1 MSGDCRLVHAPH
13 RADSRIAS
21 LCSATLRSGFW
32 DSSCASF
39 IRNSSGRLE
48 YFSSV
53 DATKRRSFGNP
64 ARARFCA
71 RVCVCVCVCVCT
83 GRDCT
88 EATMF
93 PRLIRQWSERKNARF
108 SKRIARASRNISIF
122 PRKFARALYRIISP
136 PSKICVHLYI

>member
-71 RVCVCVCVCVCT
+71 CVCVCVCVCVH
-83 GRDCT
+83 G
-88 EATMF
+88 
-93 PRLIRQWSERKNARF
+93 PRLYRGNNVSPFDPAVERAEKCSILQKNRARLPEYLYF
-108 SKRIARASRNISIF
+108 S
-122 PRKFARALYRIISP
+122 P
-136 PSKICVHLYI
+136 